1 MSGHSKWDNIKHK
14 KGKSDAKK
22 GKIFTKLGREIMVA
36 VKEGGPDPAM
46 NAKLRDVIAKAKAAN
61 LPNDNIQR
69 SIDKAAGN
77 IDGVNFE
84 EMVYEGYGPGGV
96 AFIVDAMTENKNRT
110 AADVRHLF
118 DKYEGNMG
126 TTGCVGWMFDSK
138 GVIAIEKENVTD
150 EEELMMMAIEAGAED
165 FVVHEEVYEIL
176 TEVTDFSKVR
186 EALEAEN
193 IEFLSAEIQK
203 IPQNYVKVEGELVAK
218 TWKLIDMFE
227 DNDDVQTVY
236 HNAEFEDEEE
246 E

>member
-36 VKEGGPDPAM
+36 VKEGGPDPVM

-77 IDGVNFE
+77 IEGVNYE

-118 DKYEGNMG
+118 DKYEGNLG
-126 TTGCVGWMFDSK
+126 ATGCVGWMFDRK
-138 GVIAIEKENVTD
+138 GVIAVEKEKFPD
-150 EEELMMMAIEAGAED
+150 EEELMMIALDAGAED
-165 FVVHEEVYEIL
+165 FLAEEEGYEIITDP
-176 TEVTDFSKVR
+176 TEFSKVR
-186 EALEAEN
+186 EALESQN
-193 IEFLSAEIQK
+193 VEFLSAEIQK
-203 IPQNYVKVEGELVAK
+203 IPQNFIKVEGELIAK
-218 TWKLIDMFE
+218 TEKLIDMLE

-236 HNAEFEDEEE
+236 HNAEFID
-246 E
+246 

>member
-36 VKEGGPDPAM
+36 VKEGGDDPIM

-77 IDGVNFE
+77 IDGVNYE

-118 DKYEGNMG
+118 DKYEGNLG
-126 TTGCVGWMFDSK
+126 ATGCVGWMFDSK
-138 GVIAIEKENVTD
+138 GVIAIEKENAPD
-150 EEELMMMAIEAGAED
+150 EEELMMLAIDAGAED
-165 FVVHEEVYEIL
+165 FIAHDEVFEII
-176 TEVTDFSKVR
+176 TEVVDFSSVR
-186 EALEAEN
+186 EAIEAEN
-193 IEFLSAEIQK
+193 IELLSAEIQK
-203 IPQNYVKVEGELVAK
+203 LPQNTIEVQGELIAK
-218 TWKLIDMFE
+218 TWKLIDMLE
-227 DNDDVQTVY
+227 DNDDVQTVH
-236 HNAEFEDEEE
+236 HNAEFEDED
-246 E
+246 

>member
-14 KGKSDAKK
+14 KGRSDAKK

-36 VKEGGPDPAM
+36 VKEGGADPTM

-77 IDGVNFE
+77 IDGVNYE

-110 AADVRHLF
+110 AADVRHIF

-126 TTGCVGWMFDSK
+126 STGCVGWMFDKK
-138 GVIAIEKENVTD
+138 GVIAVEKENVAD
-150 EEELMMMAIEAGAED
+150 EDTLMMIALEAGAED
-165 FVVHEEVYEIL
+165 FVTHNEVYEIS
-176 TEVTDFSKVR
+176 TDPVEFSKVR
-186 EALEAEN
+186 EALETEDV
-193 IEFLSAEIQK
+193 EFLSAEIQK
-203 IPQNYVKVEGELVAK
+203 IPQTTVKVDGELVAK
-218 TWKLIDMFE
+218 TWKLIDMLE
-227 DNDDVQTVY
+227 DNDDVQTVH
-236 HNAEFEDEEE
+236 HNAEFGEE
-246 E
+246 